1 VRNERRVMT
10 TTRGAGRDVHGR
22 SLQKLVSHS
31 TVNRTLQTFRA
42 ALYYVRDKHEA
53 FLKPNLKFDITKA
66 EATMRE
72 ASEAEEAACRR
83 CAAGGL
89 PRHLCVRVALRHP
102 RDRPV
107 HAGTKQGR
115 PPQRRGDVSERAP
128 TRRPAGLRPLGNPG
142 VGALEVALLAEIMA
156 ARHHPKYVFTYV
168 AQGKKG
174 GKRGT
179 GNDGVFEKGKRYPI
193 TLEALTTRW
202 QRDRAKAA
210 KVLPLVATIRW
221 HDLRH
226 TFASRLLRKTRN
238 PAWVQKAM
246 GHADIKTTMRH
257 YAHVLNDDVR
267 AAKAEMQGDQA
278 ASTNFAKV
286 ARKVARSLESEIG
299 WLGYVFDF
307 TWLPGPDSNQR
318 PTG

>member
-1 VRNERRVMT
+1 MRPRRP
-10 TTRGAGRDVHGR
+10 
-22 SLQKLVSHS
+22 LV
-31 TVNRTLQTFRA
+31 V
-42 ALYYVRDKHEA
+42 D
-53 FLKPNLKFDITKA
+53 
-66 EATMRE
+66 
-72 ASEAEEAACRR
+72 
-83 CAAGGL
+83 
-89 PRHLCVRVALRHP
+89 ALREDYHDIFAFALLSGI
-102 RDRPV
+102 RETGLCTLERSKVDLHNGEV
-107 HAGTKQGR
+107 TFQ
-115 PPQRRGDVSERAP
+115 SERHRDDPPGFVRWETQA
-128 TRRPAGLRPLGNPG
+128 LGP
-142 VGALEVALLAEIMA
+142 LEVALLAEIMA